1 MFKTNKSILLI
12 FLLQLISFKSLAQFN
27 YIKVLDKVSN
37 NPIEYS
43 TITCFDGNK
52 GGFTNLDGLLKITDL
67 RDCASVTVN
76 AIGYKKRIVDLTKLQ
91 LGLDTLYCLLT
102 KDTIQLNEIKISPN
116 KDKSKKEFY
125 NLGHFKAKNEIYDRT
140 GYIGRTDAL
149 YIPNVN
155 KSLNIKIEK
164 LLYSI
169 DATESAKVRLQIF
182 TSSNLKT
189 PDTPLINDDLVIK
202 VEKGAKKIVADV
214 SKYNIIMPED
224 GLFISLQW
232 LGEIN
237 AMNETKNIDPII
249 KSHWDKDVNSIT
261 FFKFLD
267 GNWEKR
273 YSKSK
278 NGNYIPNF
286 GISVIEYSK

>member
-1 MFKTNKSILLI
+1 MKTLI
-12 FLLQLISFKSLAQFN
+12 FYFFLQFIFLELVAHSK
-27 YIKVLDKVSN
+27 YIKVLDNSSKR
-37 NPIEYS
+37 PIEYC
-43 TITCFDGNK
+43 TITCSNGAK
-52 GGFTNLDGLLKITDL
+52 GGFTNIDGLLKITDL
-67 RDCASVTVN
+67 KDCDSITVN
-76 AIGYKKRIVDLTKLQ
+76 TIGYKKRIVDLTKLQ

-102 KDTIQLNEIKISPN
+102 KDTIQLNEIKITPN
-116 KDKSKKEFY
+116 KDKAKKVFY
-125 NLGHFKAKNEIYDRT
+125 NLGHFKAKNEIYNRT
-140 GYIGRTDAL
+140 GDIGRTDAL
-149 YIPNVN
+149 YIPNLN

-169 DATESAKVRLQIF
+169 DATESAKVRLHIY

-189 PDTPLINDDLVIK
+189 PGTPLINDDLIIK

-214 SKYNIIMPED
+214 SKYNLIMPED

-232 LGEIN
+232 LGEIK
-237 AMNETKNIDPII
+237 AMNKTKNINPII
-249 KSHWDKDVNSIT
+249 KSHWDKDFNSVT

-273 YSKSK
+273 YFKSK
-278 NGNYIPNF
+278 NGNIIPNF